1 MDPRPYFLSSTEVVA
16 INVGTTVA
24 DAVNERSL
32 NLELFESVD
41 RFTLDLYSAVQ
52 DFYLQGRE
60 KQVGE

>member
-1 MDPRPYFLSSTEVVA
+1 MDPRPHFLSTTEVVV
-16 INVGTTVA
+16 IDVGTTVA

-32 NLELFESVD
+32 NIELFESVD

-60 KQVGE
+60 KQVAD